1 MGDCRKWRAQLMVD
15 LATPNFEDWVETVV
29 RNHADEALTAM
40 DLDTLLLCTRP
51 SQKATRYT
59 KMKAYGNHF
68 RVHDESS
75 SRMQTYDSGV
85 ASIFD
90 VPTEDARGVSVNYVG
105 VLKDIL
111 KLDYGP
117 LRNLVILFRC
127 KWIKRDDNRGNPTY
141 IRDEAGFLLVNF
153 RHRLPN
159 MSKPFIFPSQATQV
173 FFSDDPSKVGWKVVL
188 QNEPWARREVASTP
202 DVFITTT
209 VETSGLTVPTDVPPP
224 PTVPSLDGATTLSV
238 EEHLLVSAAY

>member
-1 MGDCRKWRAQLMVD
+1 MVD
-15 LATPNFEDWVETVV
+15 PTTPNFEDWVGTAV
-29 RNHADEALTAM
+29 RNHADEAPTAV
-40 DLDTLLLCTRP
+40 DVDTLLLCTRP

-90 VPTEDARGVSVNYVG
+90 VPTEDARDVSVNYVE

-117 LRNLVILFRC
+117 LRNPVILLRC
-127 KWIKRDDNRGNPTY
+127 EWIKREDNRGNPTY

-153 RHRLPN
+153 WHRLPN
-159 MSKPFIFPSQATQV
+159 MSEPFIFPSQAIQV
-173 FFSDDPSKVGWKVVL
+173 FFSDDSSKAGWKVVL
-188 QNEPWARREVASTP
+188 QNKPRARWEVASTL

-209 VETSGLTVPTDVPPP
+209 VETSGLTAPTDVSPP

-238 EEHLLVSAAY
+238 EEHLLASAAY